1 MSSSGEM
8 ANSNNSNNIGADFKR
23 KRNFTEEEKN
33 FLVELV
39 QQHQQ
44 IITSKDNKSSMKLL
58 KDKVWSEI
66 HQQFN
71 ENNLRNFNNSTR
83 TLDQVGYRQS
93 TFQFHFR
100 SKKGHLLMVSSFPV
114 LLTVEEVLGKCFW
127 LVRTAF
133 KSELAN

>member
-1 MSSSGEM
+1 M
-8 ANSNNSNNIGADFKR
+8 ANSNNSNNMVTDFKR

-71 ENNLRNFNNSTR
+71 DNNMRNFNNSTR
-83 TLDQVGYRQS
+83 TLDQLKKCWVS
-93 TFQFHFR
+93 DR
-100 SKKGHLLMVSSFPV
+100 SV
-114 LLTVEEVLGKCFW
+114 
-127 LVRTAF
+127 
-133 KSELAN
+133 

>member
-1 MSSSGEM
+1 M
-8 ANSNNSNNIGADFKR
+8 ANSNNMGADFKR

-71 ENNLRNFNNSTR
+71 ENNMRNFNNSTR
-83 TLDQVGYRQS
+83 TLDQL
-93 TFQFHFR
+93 
-100 SKKGHLLMVSSFPV
+100 KKCWVSERLSAASSV
-114 LLTVEEVLGKCFW
+114 D
-127 LVRTAF
+127 LVC
-133 KSELAN
+133 

>member
-1 MSSSGEM
+1 M

-44 IITSKDNKSSMKLL
+44 IITSKDNKSSMKLI

-71 ENNLRNFNNSTR
+71 DNNMRSFNNSTR
-83 TLDQVGYRQS
+83 TLDQLKKCWVSKAASLGFELCDDLWRGFFRLLFQLLISFLLEYPGKPANQS
-93 TFQFHFR
+93 ET
-100 SKKGHLLMVSSFPV
+100 
-114 LLTVEEVLGKCFW
+114 
-127 LVRTAF
+127 
-133 KSELAN
+133 

>member
-1 MSSSGEM
+1 M
-8 ANSNNSNNIGADFKR
+8 GADFKR

-83 TLDQVGYRQS
+83 TLDQL
-93 TFQFHFR
+93 
-100 SKKGHLLMVSSFPV
+100 KKCWVSDRLAQV
-114 LLTVEEVLGKCFW
+114 QDW
-127 LVRTAF
+127 LA
-133 KSELAN
+133 LAPRPN